1 MPTILSRDNILS
13 AVDLNK
19 ELVDVPE
26 WGGSV
31 YVRALS
37 GAERD
42 RFESSIVEQRGKSSR
57 ANLANIRAKLA
68 ALTVCDEDGKKL
80 FTNADVSALGE
91 KSAAALNRIF
101 EVARKLSGLGEDDVD
116 ELAKGLE
123 DDPFDGSPSDLL

>member
-1 MPTILSRDNILS
+1 MKTLTRDAILS
-13 AVDLNK
+13 AADLNK

-42 RFESSIVEQRGKSSR
+42 RFEASIVEQRGKSSR

-68 ALTVCDEDGKKL
+68 ALTVCDEQGEKL
-80 FTNADVSALGE
+80 FTGADVSALGE

-101 EVARKLSGLGEDDVD
+101 DVARRLSGLGEDDVK
-116 ELAKGLE
+116 ELAEGLE
-123 DDPFDGSPSDLL
+123 DDPFDGSPSGLP